1 MASIDALAKGLPM
14 PVQGPPSKPDF
25 ELEDKEFTTAK
36 SIRSV
41 ATLDERYFND
51 LSNDIRDYVIKLL
64 PSFEETPRNIR
75 SLNYRKLLDDFMQET
90 GNGYWSAKRQNYNP
104 ATHFL
109 WPDDKEK

>member
-1 MASIDALAKGLPM
+1 MASIDALAKGLLA
-14 PVQGPPSKPDF
+14 PVQGPPSKPGF

-41 ATLDERYFND
+41 ATLDEKYFND
-51 LSNDIRDYVIKLL
+51 LSSDIRDYVIKFL
-64 PSFEETPRNIR
+64 PSFEETPRTIR
-75 SLNYRKLLDDFMQET
+75 SPNYRKLVDDFMQET
-90 GNGYWSAKRQNYNP
+90 GNGYWNAKRLYYNP

>member
-1 MASIDALAKGLPM
+1 MASIDALAKGLLA

-41 ATLDERYFND
+41 ATLDEKYFND
-51 LSNDIRDYVIKLL
+51 LSSDIRDYVIKFL
-64 PSFEETPRNIR
+64 PSFEETPRTVR
-75 SLNYRKLLDDFMQET
+75 SPNYRKLVDDFMQET
-90 GNGYWSAKRQNYNP
+90 GNDYLNAKRLYYNP